1 MKKVNYKK
9 VFSLI
14 SFGLAFSAINFF
26 IAVLLIKWLWKKIA
40 DILFPKLVAS
50 GDVIVN
56 LSFSEAFWITLMIM
70 VIRTALMGKMVSGS
84 KKTKKKLK
92 DDLIENK
99 K

>member
-14 SFGLAFSAINFF
+14 SFGLTFAAINFF
-26 IAVLLIKWLWKKIA
+26 LAVLLIKWLWKKIA

-56 LSFSEAFWITLMIM
+56 LTFSDAFWITIMIM

-84 KKTKKKLK
+84 KKTKNKLK
-92 DDLIENK
+92 DDLIEK
-99 K
+99 

>member
-14 SFGLAFSAINFF
+14 SFGLFFSAINFF

-50 GDVIVN
+50 GDVVVD
-56 LSFSEAFWITLMIM
+56 LTFSDAFWITIIIM
-70 VIRTALMGKMVSGS
+70 
-84 KKTKKKLK
+84 
-92 DDLIENK
+92 ENK
-99 K
+99 